1 MNTYS
6 ELDEEFGVTHVWN
19 NAIIKESI
27 VTHRDIKVEMV
38 ERPKWGLTCYM
49 DNCIQSCLSDERI
62 YHEALVHPVMSFNIK
77 NVCIVGGGEGATAR
91 EVLKWPVE
99 KVDMYEW
106 DKDVVELFK
115 KYPEWSQG
123 AWDDPRLNVI
133 HEDIFEVTVNKKYDA
148 LIIDLFEPSEKWEKL
163 ILKLSQWSS
172 NIVMYAGMNTNTDP
186 PYKKLMNM
194 IQKLHDQWRG
204 IPVNDIIVK
213 KIYVPSFLG
222 EAVFLIVK

>member
-1 MNTYS
+1 MNTYN
-6 ELDEEFGVTHVWN
+6 ETDEEFGVTYTWH
-19 NAIIKESI
+19 NATITESF
-27 VTHRDIKVEMV
+27 VTHRGTKVEMV

-49 DNCIQSCLSDERI
+49 DNSIQSCLSDEQI

-77 NVCIVGGGEGATAR
+77 NVCIIGGGEGATAR

-133 HEDIFEVTVNKKYDA
+133 HEDIFEVNVNKKYDA
-148 LIIDLFEPSEKWEKL
+148 LIIDLFEPSEKWSEL
-163 ILKLSQWSS
+163 IKKLSLWSN
-172 NIVMYAGMNTNTDP
+172 NIIMYAGMNCIDP
-186 PYKKLMNM
+186 PYKKLINM
-194 IQKLHDQWRG
+194 IQKLYDEWRG
-204 IPVNDIIVK
+204 IPIQDVIVK

-222 EAVFLIVK
+222 EAVFLVVK